1 MLQGVLQRGIDD
13 YGRLRPLWTCRTVV
27 ALGILGLGLRAGSLL
42 GNHLDCSR
50 DGFGLLG
57 IDFRPRGVDFG
68 WSTFVEELALFLGG
82 SFMGLGV
89 VLELSMVLY

>member
-1 MLQGVLQRGIDD
+1 VLQGVLQGSIDV
-13 YGRLRPLWTCRTVV
+13 YGRLRPLWTCWTVS

-42 GNHLDCSR
+42 GDHFDCSR

-57 IDFRPRGVDFG
+57 IGFRSRGVDFG
-68 WSTFVEELALFLGG
+68 WSTFVEELALFSGG
-82 SFMGLGV
+82 PFMGLGV